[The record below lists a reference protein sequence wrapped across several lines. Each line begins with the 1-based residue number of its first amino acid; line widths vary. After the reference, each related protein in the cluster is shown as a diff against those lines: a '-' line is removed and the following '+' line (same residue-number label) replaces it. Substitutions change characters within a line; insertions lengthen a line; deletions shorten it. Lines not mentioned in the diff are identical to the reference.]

1 MFIDEIEISFK
12 AGDGGNGIVSFF
24 PGKKS
29 GPDGGNGGDGGNL
42 YIKANRQLSNL
53 NGFVGKKEIKAED
66 GEMGG
71 KNKKTGANGKDLEIS
86 LPIGSFLTDKKS
98 GEEFEL
104 ISEDQ
109 KILICKRGKGGKGN
123 AQLRS
128 ASNTT
133 PVFSGKGG
141 VGQKRHFKI
150 MLRMIADFG
159 LIGLPNAGK
168 SSLLNELTKAH
179 AKVAG
184 YPFTTIE
191 PNLGAINGKVI
202 ADIPGLIEG
211 AHLGKGLGIKFLK
224 HIEKVKMLL
233 HCISSESENVASDY
247 LTIIE
252 EMEKYNPDLL
262 KINQIIILTKSDLS
276 DSKELNKKIKQLKK
290 FQKTVLPVSILD
302 SESLNH
308 LINLLK

>member
-1 MFIDEIEISFK
+1 MFVDETEISFK
-12 AGDGGNGIVSFF
+12 GGKGGDGKTSFF

-42 YIKANRQLSNL
+42 YIKANRKLSNL
-53 NGFVGKKEIKAED
+53 NEFLGKKEISAEN
-66 GEMGG
+66 GQMGG
-71 KNKKTGANGKDLEIS
+71 TNKKTGANGKDLEIN
-86 LPIGSFLTDKKS
+86 LPIGSFLTDTNS

-123 AQLRS
+123 AQFKS

-133 PVFSGKGG
+133 PTFSEKGE

-150 MLRMIADFG
+150 IVRMIADFG
-159 LIGLPNAGK
+159 LIGLPNTGK
-168 SSLLNELTKAH
+168 SSLLNELTRTH
-179 AKVAG
+179 AKIAD
-184 YPFTTIE
+184 YSFTTIE
-191 PNLGAINGKVI
+191 PNLGVINGKVI

-247 LTIIE
+247 LTIVE
-252 EMEKYNPDLL
+252 EMKKFNPDLL
-262 KINQIIILTKSDLS
+262 KINQIILLTKSDLL
-276 DSKELNKKIKQLKK
+276 DSKDLNKKIKQLKK
-290 FQKTVLPVSILD
+290 LQKLVLPVSILD
-302 SESLNH
+302 SESLNN
-308 LINLLK
+308 LINLLV